1 MTPEKK
7 DRPLGDLFSE
17 LIQETRNLFKKE
29 MELMRV
35 EVSEKVEQ
43 LKKDVIA
50 VGIAAVMLYA
60 GLLTLIAAMVFGL
73 AVFIPLWLSA
83 LLISILFMAIG
94 GGLLMKAKKDVSQM
108 TFTPEKSKETMKET
122 AQWAK
127 AQMKP
132 VR

>member
-1 MTPEKK
+1 MTEKK

-17 LIQETRNLFKKE
+17 LIQETRTLFKKE
-29 MELMRV
+29 VELMRV
-35 EVSEKVEQ
+35 ELSEKVEG
-43 LKKDVIA
+43 LKKDLVA
-50 VGIAAVMLYA
+50 VGIAAVLLYA
-60 GLLTLIAAMVFGL
+60 GLLTFIAAMVFGL

-83 LLISILFMAIG
+83 LLISIVFIGIG
-94 GGLLMKAKKDVSQM
+94 GALLVKAKKDVSQM
-108 TFTPEKSKETMKET
+108 KLAPEKSKETFKET

>member
-1 MTPEKK
+1 MIEKK
-7 DRPLGDLFSE
+7 ERPLGDLFSE
-17 LIQETRNLFKKE
+17 LIQETRTLFKKE

-35 EVSEKVEQ
+35 ELAEKVQQ
-43 LKKDVIA
+43 LTKDVIA
-50 VGIAAVMLYA
+50 VGIAAVLLYA
-60 GLLTLIAAMVFGL
+60 GLLTLIAAIVFGL

-83 LLISILFMAIG
+83 LLVSIVFIG
-94 GGLLMKAKKDVSQM
+94 IGVGLLLKAKKDVSQM
-108 TFTPEKSKETMKET
+108 KLAPEKSKETIKET

>member
-1 MTPEKK
+1 MPEKNV
-7 DRPLGDLFSE
+7 RPLGDLFSE
-17 LIQETRNLFKKE
+17 LIQETRTLFKKE

-35 EVSEKVEQ
+35 ELSEKAEQ

-50 VGIAAVMLYA
+50 VGVAAVLLYA
-60 GLLTLIAAMVFGL
+60 GLLTFIAAVVFGL

-83 LLISILFMAIG
+83 LLVSIVFIGIG
-94 GGLLMKAKKDVSQM
+94 GGLLLKAKKDVSQM
-108 TFTPEKSKETMKET
+108 KLTPEKSKATMKET

>member
-1 MTPEKK
+1 
-7 DRPLGDLFSE
+7 
-17 LIQETRNLFKKE
+17 
-29 MELMRV
+29 MRV
-35 EVSEKVEQ
+35 EVSQKVEQ
-43 LKKDVIA
+43 LKKDMVA
-50 VGIAAVMLYA
+50 VGIAAVMFYA
-60 GLLTLIAAMVFGL
+60 GLLTFIAAMVFGL

-83 LLISILFMAIG
+83 LLISIFFMAIG

>member
-1 MTPEKK
+1 MTEKK
-7 DRPLGDLFSE
+7 DRPLGDLFSD
-17 LIQETRNLFKKE
+17 LIQDTRTLIRKE

-35 EVSEKVEQ
+35 EVSEKLDKLV
-43 LKKDVIA
+43 KDVVA
-50 VGIAAVMLYA
+50 VGIAAVLLYA

-83 LLISILFMAIG
+83 LVISIVFIG
-94 GGLLMKAKKDVSQM
+94 VGVSLLLKAKKDVSQM
-108 TFTPEKSKETMKET
+108 KLAPEKSKETFKET

>member
-1 MTPEKK
+1 MTEKK

-17 LIQETRNLFKKE
+17 LIQETRTLFRKE

-35 EVSEKVEQ
+35 EVSEKLDKLV
-43 LKKDVIA
+43 KDAVA
-50 VGIAAVMLYA
+50 VGVAAVLLYA
-60 GLLTLIAAMVFGL
+60 GLLTLIAAIVFGL

-83 LLISILFMAIG
+83 LLISIVFIG
-94 GGLLMKAKKDVSQM
+94 IGAGLLLKAKKDVSQM
-108 TFTPEKSKETMKET
+108 KLTPEKSQETLKET

>member
-1 MTPEKK
+1 MTEKK

-17 LIQETRNLFKKE
+17 LIQETRTLFRKE
-29 MELMRV
+29 MELVRV
-35 EVSEKVEQ
+35 EVSEKLDKLV
-43 LKKDVIA
+43 KDLIA
-50 VGIAAVMLYA
+50 IGVAAVLLYA

-83 LLISILFMAIG
+83 LLISIVFIGAGVALLF
-94 GGLLMKAKKDVSQM
+94 KAKKDVSQM
-108 TFTPEKSKETMKET
+108 KLTPEKSKETFKET

>member
-1 MTPEKK
+1 MAEKDVK
-7 DRPLGDLFSE
+7 PLGDLFSE

-29 MELMRV
+29 LELVRV
-35 EVSEKVEQ
+35 ELTEKTQQ

-60 GLLTLIAAMVFGL
+60 GLLTFIAAVVFGL
-73 AVFIPLWLSA
+73 AVFIPLWISA
-83 LLISILFMAIG
+83 LIVSIVFIG
-94 GGLLMKAKKDVSQM
+94 IGAGLLVKAKKDVTQM
-108 TFTPEKSKETMKET
+108 NLAPEKSKETMKET